1 VIEPMS
7 FFSAIRVALAALL
20 VNKGRSVLTSLGIV
34 IGIAAVIAM
43 VSAGGGARYKL
54 DDRLESV
61 GKNLILIKP
70 GSRTQL
76 GIAADSTPLRKED
89 AAAIRKQAG
98 TFLTGVAESQMT
110 QRVAN
115 TRYGSHFTALVGS
128 TPELKEIRNWKMAVG
143 RFYTNEEL
151 KSGASVCL
159 LGHTLRKRLFPQN
172 NDPIGESVRVD
183 FVHLRVVGVLEEKG
197 RSPTGG
203 DQDDQMFLPLA
214 TLQQKLTNNESLQ
227 LILTSAKSAELV
239 ERAKDEVIKVL
250 RERHH
255 IKPGAA
261 DDFDVSTVQEM
272 AELAVILTA
281 TMQYLVAVI
290 ASISLVV
297 GGIGIMNIMLVSVT
311 ERTREIG
318 IRMAIG
324 ATPADVLTQ
333 FLIEAVVLALVG
345 GILGITLGIGA
356 TIGVAQLADWPI
368 VVQPEI
374 VALAFAVAA
383 GVGIFFGYYPALKA
397 SRLDPIDAL
406 RYE

>member
-1 VIEPMS
+1 MS

-89 AAAIRKQAG
+89 ASAIRKQAG

-110 QRVAN
+110 QKVAN

-128 TPELKEIRNWKMAVG
+128 TPELQQIRNWKVDPPG
-143 RFYTNEEL
+143 RFYTDEEL

-159 LGHTLRKRLFPQN
+159 LGHTLRKTLFPQN
-172 NDPIGESVRVD
+172 NDPIGESVRVG
-183 FVHLRVVGVLEEKG
+183 FIHLRVVGVLEEKG

-203 DQDDQMFLPLA
+203 DQDDQLFLPLA
-214 TLQQKLTNNESLQ
+214 TLQQKLTNSESLA

-345 GILGITLGIGA
+345 GVIGITLGIGA
-356 TIGVAQLADWPI
+356 TIGVAKFADWPI

>member
-1 VIEPMS
+1 MS

-43 VSAGGGARYKL
+43 VSAGGGARFKL

-76 GIAADSTPLRKED
+76 GIAADSTPLKKED
-89 AAAIRKQAG
+89 AAAIRKRVG
-98 TFLTGVAESQMT
+98 TYLTGVSESQMT
-110 QRVAN
+110 QRLAS
-115 TRYGSHFTALVGS
+115 TRYGNHFTSLVGS
-128 TPELKEIRNWKMAVG
+128 TPELERIRNWKMALG
-143 RFYTNEEL
+143 HFYTEEDL
-151 KSGASVCL
+151 KSGAPVCL
-159 LGHTLRKRLFPQN
+159 LGHTLCKKLFPLKA
-172 NDPIGESVRVD
+172 DPIGESVRVG
-183 FVHLRVVGVLEEKG
+183 FVDLRVIGILEEKG
-197 RSPTGG
+197 RSPAGG
-203 DQDDQMFLPLA
+203 DQDDQLFLPIS
-214 TLQQKLTNNESLQ
+214 TLQQKFTNSESLQ
-227 LILTSAKSAELV
+227 LILTAAKSADLV
-239 ERAKDEVIKVL
+239 EKAKDEVIKVL

-255 IKPGAA
+255 IKTNAA
-261 DDFDVSTVQEM
+261 DDFDVSSVQEM

-281 TMQYLVAVI
+281 TLQYLVAVI
-290 ASISLVV
+290 ASISLIV

-324 ATPADVLTQ
+324 ATPGDVLTQ

-345 GILGITLGIGA
+345 GVIGITLGIGA
-356 TIGVAQLADWPI
+356 TIGVARFADWPI

-374 VALAFAVAA
+374 VALAFGVAA

>member
-1 VIEPMS
+1 MS

-20 VNKGRSVLTSLGIV
+20 VNKGRSMLTSLGIV

-76 GIAADSTPLRKED
+76 GIAADSTPLKRED
-89 AAAIRKQAG
+89 AAAIRKQLG
-98 TFLTGVAESQMT
+98 TLVTGVSESQMT
-110 QRVAN
+110 QRIVT
-115 TRYGSHFTALVGS
+115 TRHGSHFTALVGS
-128 TPELKEIRNWKMAVG
+128 TPELQSIRNWKMSFG
-143 RFYTNEEL
+143 RFYSDEDV
-151 KSGASVCL
+151 KSYAPVCL
-159 LGHTLRKRLFPQN
+159 LGHKLRTKLFPGKI
-172 NDPIGESVRVD
+172 DPAGESVRVGP
-183 FVHLRVVGVLEEKG
+183 VELRVIGVLEEKG

-203 DQDDQMFLPLA
+203 DQDDQLFLPIT
-214 TLQQKLTNNESLQ
+214 TLQQKITGNDSLA
-227 LILTSAKSAELV
+227 LILTSARSADLV
-239 ERAKDEVIKVL
+239 DKTKEDVIKVL

-261 DDFDVSTVQEM
+261 EDFDVSSVQEM

-324 ATPADVLTQ
+324 ATPADILTQ
-333 FLIEAVVLALVG
+333 FLIEAVLLSLAG
-345 GILGITLGIGA
+345 GL
-356 TIGVAQLADWPI
+356 IGVALGIAAAYGMARFAGWPFHVDYSM
-368 VVQPEI
+368 VVMSFLI
-374 VALAFAVAA
+374 AG
-383 GVGIFFGYYPALKA
+383 GVGVFFGYYPALKA
-397 SRLDPIDAL
+397 SRLDPIEAL

>member
-1 VIEPMS
+1 MS

-20 VNKGRSVLTSLGIV
+20 VNKGRSMLTSLGIV

-76 GIAADSTPLRKED
+76 GIAADSTPLKRED
-89 AAAIRKQAG
+89 AAAIRKQLG
-98 TFLTGVAESQMT
+98 TLVTGVSESQMT
-110 QRVAN
+110 QRIVT
-115 TRYGSHFTALVGS
+115 TRYGSHFTALVGA
-128 TPELKEIRNWKMAVG
+128 TPELQRIRNWKMALG
-143 RFYTNEEL
+143 QFYSEDDV
-151 KSGASVCL
+151 KSYAPVCL
-159 LGHTLRKRLFPQN
+159 LGHTLRQKLFPAR
-172 NDPIGESVRVD
+172 DPLGQSVRIGPVELQ
-183 FVHLRVVGVLEEKG
+183 VKGVLEEKG

-203 DQDDQMFLPLA
+203 DQDDQLFLPI
-214 TLQQKLTNNESLQ
+214 TTMQQKLTGKDSLA
-227 LILTSAKSAELV
+227 LILTAARSEDLV
-239 ERAKDEVIKVL
+239 EKAKDEVIKVL

-261 DDFDVSTVQEM
+261 EDFDVSTVQEM

-290 ASISLVV
+290 ASISLIV

-324 ATPADVLTQ
+324 ATPGDVLTQ

-345 GILGITLGIGA
+345 GIIGITLGIGA
-356 TIGVAQLADWPI
+356 TVGVAAVADWPI
-368 VVQPEI
+368 VVQPQ
-374 VALAFAVAA
+374 VVVLAFAVAA

-397 SRLDPIDAL
+397 SRLDPIEAL